1 MPGNTEPIDLS
12 VLEAIRSFR
21 REGRPDP
28 LRHIVNLFAEHS
40 RQLIGRMEDALAHG
54 DGAAVRETAHSLK
67 SSSGNVGAVNLSS
80 LCKEMEQAGKE
91 ANIDLA
97 RRILPQL
104 LEAYEQA
111 GVALEQYLND
121 HPR

>member
-1 MPGNTEPIDLS
+1 MLGNTEPIDLS
-12 VLEAIRSFR
+12 VLETIRSFR

-28 LRHIVNLFAEHS
+28 LRHIVNLFVEHS
-40 RQLIGRMEDALAHG
+40 RQLVERMKDALAQG
-54 DGAAVRETAHSLK
+54 DGGVVRETAHSLK

-104 LEAYEQA
+104 LEAYEEA
-111 GVALEQYLND
+111 GVALDQYLNA
-121 HPR
+121 HPQ